1 MDEKIKAEWVRRLR
15 SGDYTQARET
25 LIKADMFG
33 KGPVVKGHCCL
44 GVLVDYAIEAG
55 CPSVRYQDGS
65 NRAVVEV
72 HRPEDYGWP
81 EGDGGWMEFEDGD
94 LPQEVADWSG
104 LTDTNPKLPSG
115 PTLINLNDEQKF
127 TFEQIAKV
135 IDEEL

>member
-25 LIKADMFG
+25 LIESDISEE
-33 KGPVVKGHCCL
+33 GPVVEGHCCL

-65 NRAVVEV
+65 NGAVVEV

-94 LPQEVADWSG
+94 LPQEVADWAG
-104 LTDTNPKLPSG
+104 LIGTNPELPSG
-115 PTLINLNDEQKF
+115 SPLIYLNDESGY
-127 TFEQIAKV
+127 TFEEIAKL